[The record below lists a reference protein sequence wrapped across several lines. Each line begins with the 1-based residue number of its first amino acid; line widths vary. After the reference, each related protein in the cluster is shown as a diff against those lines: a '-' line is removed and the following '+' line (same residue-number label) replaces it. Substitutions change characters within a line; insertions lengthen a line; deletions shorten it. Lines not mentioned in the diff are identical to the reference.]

1 MNKRRFLFFFI
12 VAAILAALVVLQVR
26 QWHKFDWA
34 TFRDETQNLRWELI
48 LASVMFVYLADSLR
62 AWRWAIFLRP
72 VAKVDGAKLVAP
84 QFIGFAGLALL
95 GRPGELI
102 RPYLIG
108 RRVGLPL
115 SSQMAVW
122 TVERIFDFATVTSF
136 LLLDLAFSRS

>member
-84 QFIGFAGLALL
+84 QFIGFAGLAL
-95 GRPGELI
+95 
-102 RPYLIG
+102 
-108 RRVGLPL
+108 

-136 LLLDLAFSRS
+136 LLLDLAFSRSLEELGYYDAIRTWGL